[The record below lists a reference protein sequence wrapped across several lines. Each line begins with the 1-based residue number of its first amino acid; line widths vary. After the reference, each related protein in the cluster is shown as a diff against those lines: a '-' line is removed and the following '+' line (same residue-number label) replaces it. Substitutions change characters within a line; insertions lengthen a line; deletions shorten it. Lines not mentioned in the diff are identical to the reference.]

1 MNRIILTTG
10 LLLITAIAAN
20 AQVTRNMYGFKSGHI
35 EYKLT
40 GNTTGTKSL
49 WWDDYG
55 AKSRTET
62 NSVTVI
68 EMFGIKNETKMHTVS
83 VINGDNYWFANLDD
97 KTGQEGSLTSMLGY
111 TEINEMTDSEK
122 EQFANQL
129 IDSLG
134 GERLGTE
141 RILGCDCEI
150 ITLLG
155 SKGWNCKGVTLKSE
169 VETLGVTANET
180 AISFDKNISI
190 PSSKFEKIQG
200 ITYTNNDEYMKMMQ
214 QLMEQG
220 EDDNDE

>member
-1 MNRIILTTG
+1 
-10 LLLITAIAAN
+10 
-20 AQVTRNMYGFKSGHI
+20 
-35 EYKLT
+35 
-40 GNTTGTKSL
+40 
-49 WWDDYG
+49 
-55 AKSRTET
+55 
-62 NSVTVI
+62 
-68 EMFGIKNETKMHTVS
+68 
-83 VINGDNYWFANLDD
+83 
-97 KTGQEGSLTSMLGY
+97 MLGY

-180 AISFDKNISI
+180 AISFA
-190 PSSKFEKIQG
+190 
-200 ITYTNNDEYMKMMQ
+200 
-214 QLMEQG
+214 
-220 EDDNDE
+220 